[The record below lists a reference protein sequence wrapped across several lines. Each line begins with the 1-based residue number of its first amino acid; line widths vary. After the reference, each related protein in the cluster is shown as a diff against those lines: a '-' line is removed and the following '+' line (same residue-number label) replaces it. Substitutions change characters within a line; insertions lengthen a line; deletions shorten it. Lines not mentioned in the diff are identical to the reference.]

1 MLKIEERGIKMK
13 KFIEEFKTFAMR
25 GNVVDLAVGVII
37 GGAFQAIVKSLTN
50 DLLMPF
56 IGLFVRTDFQE
67 LVFKVRDVEIR
78 YGAFVSS
85 VINFFIMA
93 FIIFLMVKAINTLTN
108 LGKKK
113 EEIVEEITTKT
124 CPYCQS
130 EIAIAATRCPHCT
143 SELEN

>member
-1 MLKIEERGIKMK
+1 MK

-78 YGAFVSS
+78 YGAFISA

-113 EEIVEEITTKT
+113 EEIIEEITTKT

-143 SELEN
+143 SELDN

>member
-1 MLKIEERGIKMK
+1 MSTKEKTTGFLQ
-13 KFIEEFKTFAMR
+13 EFKTFAMR

-78 YGAFVSS
+78 YGAFVSA

-93 FIIFLMVKAINTLTN
+93 FIIFLMVKAINTLTS

-113 EEIVEEITTKT
+113 EEIIVVGKT
-124 CPYCQS
+124 DV
-130 EIAIAATRCPHCT
+130 I
-143 SELEN
+143 